1 MELTKQ
7 VAKHFREVHFG
18 GNWTGVS
25 MKDALK
31 DITWQQ
37 ATTQVHNLNTIAM
50 LVFHINYYT
59 DAVLKVFRGQPL
71 SAHDKYSFALQPLNA
86 AEDWDKLVKKAFD
99 EAELLAAEIEKMDE
113 ARLFQDLA
121 DPKYG
126 NYYRNIHGIIEHTHY
141 HTGQISLIKKI
152 LNEMEDAG

>member
-1 MELTKQ
+1 MQLTSQ
-7 VAKHFREVHFG
+7 IAKHFREVHIG

-25 MKDALK
+25 LKDAL
-31 DITWQQ
+31 DGVTWQQ
-37 ATTQVHNLNTIAM
+37 ATAKVHNLNTIAT
-50 LVFHINYYT
+50 LIFHINYYT
-59 DAVLKVFRGQPL
+59 SAVLKVFRGE
-71 SAHDKYSFALQPLNA
+71 PLNA
-86 AEDWDKLVKKAFD
+86 HDRFAFDVPPVNSDEDWQQLVKKAFD

-113 ARLFQDLA
+113 IKLFKDLA

-152 LNEMEDAG
+152 LNGK

>member
-7 VAKHFREVHFG
+7 IAKHFREVHNG
-18 GNWTGVS
+18 GNWTAVS
-25 MKDALK
+25 LKDAL
-31 DITWQQ
+31 DGITWEQ
-37 ATTQVHNLNTIAM
+37 ATTKVHNLNTIAM
-50 LVFHINYYT
+50 LVFHINYYIS
-59 DAVLKVFRGQPL
+59 AVLKVFRGEPL
-71 SAHDKYSFALQPLNA
+71 NAHDKYSFAVSPIHSA
-86 AEDWDKLVKKAFD
+86 DDWNKLIKKAFD

-113 ARLFQDLA
+113 AKLFENLA

-152 LNEMEDAG
+152 LNEK